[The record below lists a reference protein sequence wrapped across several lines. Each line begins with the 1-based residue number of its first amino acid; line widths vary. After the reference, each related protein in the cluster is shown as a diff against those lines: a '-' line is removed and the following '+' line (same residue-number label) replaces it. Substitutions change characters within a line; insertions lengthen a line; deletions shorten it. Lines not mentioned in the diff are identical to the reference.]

1 MSAPSDDR
9 SGEPSGALNDPDARG
24 RLVNAFVEGFARPLR
39 AGLAEAL
46 EAEPPP
52 SPLPLPPA
60 AEQTVVLAGHR
71 AAGKSRALPVFEALL
86 GRRGIDLD
94 RWIETR
100 HRRNL
105 KGWVRHDPQSF
116 RKAEREAFLAQPPG
130 SLISV
135 GGGFLSLH
143 ADLLAGAWTVLIP
156 IDFETYAQR
165 LRRDR
170 SRPRLR
176 PELSLTE
183 ELREVY
189 EAREAAHAKVP
200 THPLWAALRILR

>member
-9 SGEPSGALNDPDARG
+9 FGAPAGALNDPDARV
-24 RLVNAFVEGFARPLR
+24 RLVRTFVEGFARPLR
-39 AGLAEAL
+39 AGLSDAL
-46 EAEPPP
+46 EDELPPGPLP
-52 SPLPLPPA
+52 SPPA
-60 AEQTVVLAGHR
+60 SDQTVVLAGHR
-71 AAGKSRALPVFEALL
+71 AAGKSRALPLFETLL
-86 GRRGIDLD
+86 GRSGVDLD
-94 RWIETR
+94 RWIEAT
-100 HRRNL
+100 HRRSL
-105 KGWVRHDPQSF
+105 KTWVRHDPQGF
-116 RKAEREAFLAQPPG
+116 RQAEREAFLAQPTG

-143 ADLLAGAWTVLIP
+143 ADLLEGAWTVLIP
-156 IDFETYAQR
+156 IDFGTYAQR

-176 PELSLTE
+176 PELPLTE

-189 EAREAAHAKVP
+189 DAREAAHAQVP

>member
-9 SGEPSGALNDPDARG
+9 SGAPEGALIDPDARA
-24 RLVNAFVEGFARPLR
+24 RLVRTFVEGFARPLR
-39 AGLAEAL
+39 AGLADAL
-46 EAEPPP
+46 EAELPPGPLP
-52 SPLPLPPA
+52 SPPA
-60 AEQTVVLAGHR
+60 SDQTVVLAGHR
-71 AAGKSRALPVFEALL
+71 AAGKSRALPLFETLL
-86 GRRGIDLD
+86 GRSGVDLD
-94 RWIETR
+94 RWIEAR
-100 HRRNL
+100 YRRSL
-105 KGWVRHDPQSF
+105 KSWVRHDPQGF
-116 RKAEREAFLAQPPG
+116 RKAEREAFLAQPAG

-143 ADLLAGAWTVLIP
+143 ADLLGGAWTVLIP
-156 IDFETYAQR
+156 IDFGTYAQR

-183 ELREVY
+183 ELREIY
-189 EAREAAHAKVP
+189 DAREAAHAQVP

>member
-9 SGEPSGALNDPDARG
+9 LGTPPGAPLDPDARAH
-24 RLVNAFVEGFARPLR
+24 LVGTFVEGFARPLR

-52 SPLPLPPA
+52 GPLPLLPGA
-60 AEQTVVLAGHR
+60 DQTVVLAGHR

-86 GRRGIDLD
+86 GRRGVDLD
-94 RWIETR
+94 RWIEAQ
-100 HRRNL
+100 HRRHL
-105 KGWVRHDPQSF
+105 KGWVRHEPESF
-116 RKAEREAFLAQPPG
+116 RLAEREAFLAQPAG
-130 SLISV
+130 SLIAV

-143 ADLLAGAWTVLIP
+143 ADLLEGAWTVLIP

-176 PELSLTE
+176 PGLSLTE
-183 ELREVY
+183 ELREIY
-189 EAREAAHAKVP
+189 DARELAHAKVP